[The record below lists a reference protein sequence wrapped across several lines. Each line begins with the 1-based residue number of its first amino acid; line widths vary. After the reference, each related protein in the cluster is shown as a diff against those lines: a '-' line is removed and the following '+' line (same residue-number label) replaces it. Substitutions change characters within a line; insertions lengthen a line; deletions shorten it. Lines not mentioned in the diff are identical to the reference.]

1 MPKECSSG
9 RAPIRNT
16 SSYALTKTEFR
27 SIFGSPNDT
36 VIEDFFFFGGE
47 TTKQIS
53 IPSDF
58 CFQALGD
65 YEDISNLEILL
76 SLLSIGGVV
85 TTAIALLLPYLKVV
99 RNVDRFLQSSR
110 VCDCQRVSSTEPVP
124 NPSPTPDPNPND
136 PPPDTCCT
144 ECFQSYAAGVEQANQ
159 GRFAALDAF
168 EAANPELIRS
178 PNTQVPISE
187 PYGWIT
193 LPCSQEGF
201 PCQIFD
207 YVEEA
212 GIYLVAATGLA
223 FLTGQ
228 FQQTVRWLGATKLIY
243 RDFCENEPQPTPT
256 PTPTP
261 TPLPEDNFNF
271 CEQFPALCNA
281 CPDVGNSQDVVVSGK
296 IASTCAVKD
305 DISFN
310 VKF

>member
-16 SSYALTKTEFR
+16 SSYTLTKTEFK
-27 SIFGSPNDT
+27 SIFGSPDNT

-76 SLLSIGGVV
+76 SLLLVGGVV

-110 VCDCQRVSSTEPVP
+110 VCDCQKITDTEPDP
-124 NPSPTPDPNPND
+124 EPDPDPNPD
-136 PPPDTCCT
+136 PNPVPPDTCCS
-144 ECFQSYAAGVEQANQ
+144 ECFETRRASVAILNGIRRANL
-159 GRFAALDAF
+159 AAF
-168 EAANPELIRS
+168 EAANPLAVRGENTVIPPS
-178 PNTQVPISE
+178 P
-187 PYGWIT
+187 PYFWET
-193 LPCSQEGF
+193 LSCSQNGF
-201 PCQIFD
+201 PCQVFQYIPFGGSYINSD
-207 YVEEA
+207 TGFPYTVP
-212 GIYLVAATGLA
+212 GFSSATAWVDDERL
-223 FLTGQ
+223 L
-228 FQQTVRWLGATKLIY
+228 Y
-243 RDFCENEPQPTPT
+243 RDFCDLEPQPTPT

-261 TPLPEDNFNF
+261 TPLPEDTFDF

-281 CPDVGNSQDVVVSGK
+281 CPDGNSQDVVVSGK
-296 IASTCAVKD
+296 IASTCETKD

-310 VKF
+310 IKF